1 MSELQLSTIES
12 EVPYADL
19 IAWWLKMNEALRTG
33 NPIEYSHRH
42 DSQYLAWE
50 DVRLERNPFFAEG
63 TGFEGYFVDGQRGPI
78 EVLELIIANCRQMLD
93 SIARYHPHNWI
104 WRSRM
109 MKTLTGE
116 QHDPQAIAEWSALL
130 GATLGRLRAEII
142 RNRNPAAQH
151 FHNETYEIVQQLPPI
166 AYHANAQTPIQQ
178 RYLLGAYPD
187 SPKGIICI
195 DPALLKPSEQE
206 AWRVAQLVGKFG
218 HPLVREF
225 VRRSAR

>member
-1 MSELQLSTIES
+1 MSELQLSTVES

-19 IAWWLKMNEALRTG
+19 IAWWLKLNEALRTG
-33 NPIEYSHRH
+33 DPIYRSHRNDPH
-42 DSQYLAWE
+42 YLAWE

-63 TGFEGYFVDGQRGPI
+63 TGFEGYFIDGRRGPA
-78 EVLELIIANCRQMLD
+78 EVLELIIANCRRMLD
-93 SIARYHPHNWI
+93 SIVRYHPHDWS

-116 QHDPQAIAEWSALL
+116 KQDPQAIAEWSALL

-142 RNRNPAAQH
+142 QNPAAQH
-151 FHNETYEIVQQLPPI
+151 FHDETYNIVQQLPLI

-178 RYLLGAYPD
+178 RYQVGAYLD

-195 DPALLKPSEQE
+195 DPSLLKPSEQD
-206 AWRVAQLVGKFG
+206 AWRVAQLIGKFG